1 MAQLLDNN
9 KYSVSINNW
18 QVAVPVSACIPSLS
32 VVSWQQSVLPA
43 ILNRTIITNYFS
55 ATDPQY
61 AVKPLNETVLSTATG
76 SFVAVGVNRWAS
88 LYIINP
94 KAYGEMND
102 IPNYYYFNTAKNLQD
117 IAGQYFFDYTSVSD
131 DLISMSE
138 ETFRALVDSK
148 IATDPKVM
156 SIILTNAF
164 GYTDLQV
171 EEIAFDTRKQSC
183 ADYLWSNL
191 SVLQTYINSNYATW
205 NTTTYTV
212 NTAVSADDLPIGQVL
227 AQ

>member
-9 KYSVSINNW
+9 KYSVSVNNW
-18 QVAVPVSACIPSLS
+18 QVAVPVSACIPSLP

-43 ILNRTIITNYFS
+43 ILDRNIITAYFK

-76 SFVAVGVNRWAS
+76 TYVAVGVNRWAS
-88 LYIINP
+88 LYVINLS
-94 KAYGEMND
+94 AYAEMND
-102 IPNYYYFNTAKNLQD
+102 IPNYYYFSTAKNLQD
-117 IAGQYFFDYTSVSD
+117 LAGQYFFDYTSVSD
-131 DLISMSE
+131 NIISMNE
-138 ETFRALVDSK
+138 DTFKSLVNSK

-171 EEIAFDTRKQSC
+171 EEIAFNNRKEIC
-183 ADYLWSNL
+183 AEYLWSNL
-191 SVLQTYINSNYATW
+191 LTLQKYINSNYDTW

-212 NTAVSADDLPIGQVL
+212 NTAVSADSLPAGQIL
-227 AQ
+227 TQ

>member
-9 KYSVSINNW
+9 KYSVSVNNW

-43 ILNRTIITNYFS
+43 ILNRNIISAYFS
-55 ATDPQY
+55 ATNPQY
-61 AVKPLNETVLSTATG
+61 AVKPLNETILSTATG

-88 LYIINP
+88 LYIVNP
-94 KAYGEMND
+94 KAYAEMND

-117 IAGQYFFDYTSVSD
+117 IAGQYFFDYTTVPD
-131 DLISMSE
+131 DLIKMNE
-138 ETFRALVDSK
+138 ETFRSLVNSK

-156 SIILTNAF
+156 SIILTNTA
-164 GYTDLQV
+164 GYTNLQV
-171 EEIAFDTRKQSC
+171 EEIPFNNRKQLC

-191 SVLQTYINSNYATW
+191 STLRTYINSNYTKW

-212 NTAVSADDLPIGQVL
+212 NSSVSADSLPASQVL
-227 AQ
+227 